1 MRLSL
6 KINSKIGI
14 WQLDG
19 IWLRK
24 MQNMD
29 LRSRQVALSDIPV
42 PYCDSLHWHIVAYC
56 GDSHRH
62 FGGYCEHFV
71 ILGCGGMFSFY
82 YWTLMYILGK
92 AITLRWFLTSALFRL
107 WKMVKSS
114 NSAFLPCSPWHVS
127 TLALHLNSPYGA
139 VFISQR
145 KSPPELGERGNPL
158 LIFPKN
164 LAWTGRN
171 VLNPGQRD
179 TFQNSWKQIQTDWS
193 FQQ

>member
-1 MRLSL
+1 MTFLSRIVTVYIDTL
-6 KINSKIGI
+6 
-14 WQLDG
+14 
-19 IWLRK
+19 
-24 MQNMD
+24 
-29 LRSRQVALSDIPV
+29 SR
-42 PYCDSLHWHIVAYC
+42 IVATHIDTLEDTVNTLLFW
-56 GDSHRH
+56 GV
-62 FGGYCEHFV
+62 GGCFPFTIGHWC
-71 ILGCGGMFSFY
+71 IFSGKQSLCADFY
-82 YWTLMYILGK
+82 LQHSLDT
-92 AITLRWFLTSALFRL
+92 FRL

-193 FQQ
+193 FQR

>member
-1 MRLSL
+1 
-6 KINSKIGI
+6 
-14 WQLDG
+14 
-19 IWLRK
+19 
-24 MQNMD
+24 
-29 LRSRQVALSDIPV
+29 
-42 PYCDSLHWHIVAYC
+42 
-56 GDSHRH
+56 
-62 FGGYCEHFV
+62 
-71 ILGCGGMFSFY
+71 
-82 YWTLMYILGK
+82 MYFFGK

-107 WKMVKSS
+107 WKIVKSS

-127 TLALHLNSPYGA
+127 TLFALALHLNSPYGA

-193 FQQ
+193 FQRKQKVGEVTQSVWNNWQIQKFNGIKEGRGGRGKLPDKGASISVDMQPKTTWRLDQIGYYLFIRVLWELCDWKLNCLDG

>member
-1 MRLSL
+1 
-6 KINSKIGI
+6 
-14 WQLDG
+14 
-19 IWLRK
+19 

-71 ILGCGGMFSFY
+71 ILGCGGCFPFTIGHWCIFSGKQSLCADFY
-82 YWTLMYILGK
+82 LQHSLDT
-92 AITLRWFLTSALFRL
+92 FRL

-193 FQQ
+193 FQR